1 MRCVRSHCSIFI
13 ALAFIMLAI
22 ALPAHAQN
30 RLPDSTLYTA
40 YFVIQPPTELHWV
53 TCGSLP
59 LTEGCY
65 GSGGL
70 GPFTNACAV
79 VQSVPVAVNSFT
91 VIRYIYV
98 LDTGS
103 SPSGMTLTAYK
114 RTDTVS
120 QTNDT
125 ISITTQAV
133 VPLPALVGG
142 SGVTCSMAQNPTNVF
157 AGTNPGTT
165 AVAINKSTYGVGLA
179 GLFTGPVT
187 AITADS
193 YGYVTIDQNQN
204 GSHGN
209 TVYAPNGQ
217 LESDGGG
224 AYFMINPIDAV
235 NPANYPFTG
244 ASLPQVGYWPKAG
257 LSGDK

>member
-1 MRCVRSHCSIFI
+1 MPRLRVHWNLI
-13 ALAFIMLAI
+13 AA
-22 ALPAHAQN
+22 ALLMALTISVPAHAQVRN
-30 RLPDSTLYTA
+30 PDSTLYTS
-40 YFVIQPPTELHWV
+40 YFATSTTQMTWV

-59 LTEGCY
+59 LSEGCY
-65 GSGGL
+65 GSGTL
-70 GPFTNACAV
+70 GPYTNACAI
-79 VQSVPVAVNSFT
+79 VQSVPVALNAFT
-91 VIRYIYV
+91 VVRNIYV

-103 SPSGMTLTAYK
+103 SPSGMTLTAYR

-120 QTNDT
+120 QSNDT

-133 VPLPALVGG
+133 VSLPTLVGG
-142 SGVTCSMAQNPTNVF
+142 SGVTCMMAQNPTYIF
-157 AGTNPGTT
+157 AGTNQGTSP
-165 AVAINKSTYGVGLA
+165 VAINKSTFAVNPA

-209 TVYAPNGQ
+209 TVYGPNGQ
-217 LESDGGG
+217 LEGDGGG

-235 NPANYPFTG
+235 NPANYPFTMG
-244 ASLPQVGYWPKAG
+244 SLPRIEYWPRTAE
-257 LSGDK
+257 

>member
-1 MRCVRSHCSIFI
+1 MRSLRAHWNLLTG
-13 ALAFIMLAI
+13 ALLVVLAI
-22 ALPAHAQN
+22 SLPAQAQVHN
-30 RLPDSTLYTA
+30 PDSTLYTY
-40 YFVIQPPTELHWV
+40 YFASSSTQMTWV

-65 GSGGL
+65 SSGTL
-70 GPFTNACAV
+70 GPFTNACAI
-79 VQSVPVAVNSFT
+79 VQSVPAAINSFT
-91 VIRYIYV
+91 VLRYIYV

-103 SPSGMTLTAYK
+103 SPSGVTLTAYR

-120 QTNDT
+120 QSSDT
-125 ISITTQAV
+125 VSITTLAV
-133 VPLPALVGG
+133 VPLPTLVGG
-142 SGVTCSMAQNPTNVF
+142 SGVTCMMAQNPTNVY
-157 AGTNPGTT
+157 AGTNQGT
-165 AVAINKSTYGVGLA
+165 APVSINKSTFAVNSVGL
-179 GLFTGPVT
+179 FSGPVT

-193 YGYVTIDQNQN
+193 YGYVTIDQSQN

-235 NPANYPFTG
+235 NPANYPFNIG
-244 ASLPQVGYWPKAG
+244 SLPRIEYRPKTAE
-257 LSGDK
+257 